1 MTINVVDSIMG
12 SGKTSW
18 AINYMNKADKPH
30 KFIYITPYLSE
41 VERIQEQSTRDFI
54 APNNNNS
61 EGSKLRSLKELIV
74 SGCDIVSTH
83 SLFQA
88 SDDELIDLLTDAGY
102 TLILDEVMDVIEQ
115 ANITKRDITDLQ
127 RLGHIQIVDNKVV
140 WNCDEYVEGRYLDIK
155 LLANSNNLFYHRGQ
169 FLIWAFPPQVFRAF
183 DNVFILTYL
192 FDAQI
197 QRYYFDLYS
206 FDYKYNSVQKQGT
219 EYVLASYDRSSEN
232 RQELFNLIDLYE
244 GKLNEIGD
252 RENAFSSSYLGN
264 MSAEIEEEIRNN
276 IYNYFRNIAKA
287 KSKEILWTTVKK
299 AKSGHSGRGYTR
311 SFLQCNARA
320 TNEYSDRKA
329 LAYVFNR
336 YMNPLEKAF
345 FQDNGV
351 KVNQDLLAVS
361 DLLQWIYRSRIRNG
375 QPIQL
380 YLPSSRMRRVLRE
393 WAEYKL

>member
-1 MTINVVDSIMG
+1 MAINVVDSIMG

-18 AINYMNKADKPH
+18 AIEYMNKSDKQN
-30 KFIYITPYLSE
+30 KFIYITPYLAE
-41 VERIQEQSTRDFI
+41 VERIQKQSTRDFI

-88 SDDELIDLLTDAGY
+88 ADEELIDLLTGAGY
-102 TLILDEVMDVIEQ
+102 TLILDEVMDVIEK
-115 ANITKRDITDLQ
+115 ANVTKRDITDLQ
-127 RLGHIQIVDNKVV
+127 RLGHIQILENKVV

-169 FLIWAFPPQVFRAF
+169 FLIWAFPPQVFHAF
-183 DNVFILTYL
+183 NGTFILTYL

-197 QRYYFDLYS
+197 QRYYFDLYDFEYEYHS
-206 FDYKYNSVQKQGT
+206 VRKENGSYTLTDYDS
-219 EYVLASYDRSSEN
+219 LSEN
-232 RQELFNLIDLYE
+232 RKELFNLIDLYE
-244 GKLNEIGD
+244 GNLNDVGD
-252 RENAFSSSYLGN
+252 VENAFSSTYLGN
-264 MSAEIEEEIRNN
+264 MSAEKEEEIRNN
-276 IYNYFRNIAKA
+276 IYNYFRNITKA
-287 KSKEILWTTVKK
+287 KSKENLWTTVKK
-299 AKSGHSGRGYTR
+299 AKAGLSGRGYTR

-320 TNEYSDRKA
+320 TNEYSDRRA

-336 YMNPLEKAF
+336 YMNPLERAF

-351 KVNQDLLAVS
+351 TVNQDLLAVS
-361 DLLQWIYRSRIRNG
+361 DLLQWVYRSQIRNG

-393 WAEYKL
+393 WSEYKL